1 MGKCNR
7 NQEEQDLKEKDMPR
21 DNMDWAGRSQAIC
34 ACKEGLKLDWEE
46 ISKNFDRSS
55 FSEVQEMDSGLP
67 EISRRDR
74 ESLVS
79 LVTVS
84 VFTMI

>member
-1 MGKCNR
+1 M
-7 NQEEQDLKEKDMPR
+7 
-21 DNMDWAGRSQAIC
+21 
-34 ACKEGLKLDWEE
+34 KLDWEE